1 MAIPLRIAENGGFF
15 NTNGI
20 LGIGDWNNGKGVHN
34 EIMKSFL
41 DLEAA
46 KSAMELVEEV
56 YRLTRMLPKE
66 ETYGIASQLKR
77 AATSIVANIAE
88 GFGRYTFPDKAR
100 HYLIA
105 RGECSEVTAYVLI
118 TVRVKLLTSKNT
130 QHALELADRTGRLLS
145 GLIASCKERAA

>member
-1 MAIPLRIAENGGFF
+1 
-15 NTNGI
+15 
-20 LGIGDWNNGKGVHN
+20 
-34 EIMKSFL
+34 MKSFL